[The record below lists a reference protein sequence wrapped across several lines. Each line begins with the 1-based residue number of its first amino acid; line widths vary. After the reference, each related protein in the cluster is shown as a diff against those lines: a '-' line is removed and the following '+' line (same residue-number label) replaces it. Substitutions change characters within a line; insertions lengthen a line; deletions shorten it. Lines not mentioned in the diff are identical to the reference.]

1 MARQPA
7 TLHVRRAYRSSQGR
21 LCSFT
26 SSPINT
32 AQGEKERY
40 YLLLSKMTFSRTSK
54 QKNFSAKIVR
64 TGKTVLYAE
73 ITCDLEDNLWR
84 LTHEEV
90 FQTAKESLPRLGHFA
105 LEDVDYWLTRRV
117 RCAYPVHSS
126 TTCNTFKC
134 LGLCRLGQE
143 PDNASPAR
151 ASCPQ
156 QLVPPGLKE
165 ATRPRRTSS

>member
-1 MARQPA
+1 
-7 TLHVRRAYRSSQGR
+7 
-21 LCSFT
+21 
-26 SSPINT
+26 
-32 AQGEKERY
+32 
-40 YLLLSKMTFSRTSK
+40 MTFNRTSK
-54 QKNFSAKIVR
+54 QKSFSAKIVR

-90 FQTAKESLPRLGHFA
+90 FQTAKESLPRLA
-105 LEDVDYWLTRRV
+105 LFGPEHVDYWLTRRV
-117 RCAYPVHSS
+117 RCAFSVHSS
-126 TTCNTFKC
+126 TTCNASER
-134 LGLCRLGQE
+134 LGLCLLAQE

-165 ATRPRRTSS
+165 ATQPRRTSS